1 MRHTLIYLLS
11 ALLMM
16 LAGCDEWDG
25 PTRTVLYYA
34 VKSNL
39 SSDIER
45 NISDMESVATKENIK
60 GNLLVFSSDSKGN
73 ASLYRIVP
81 GKNGSR
87 KRETVAD
94 FSGRSGVD
102 PRTLTDVIATAVE
115 RFPADSYGLIF
126 SSHGT
131 SWLPADVERMQR
143 AFGEE
148 NGQWM
153 DIRAMAEAIPDNL
166 FEFILFDACSMG
178 SIECAYEF
186 KDDCLRYI
194 SSPSGI
200 ITTGFPYKTI
210 LPEMFNPQVDYGRIA
225 GAYNSFYE
233 NYAFPYADISV
244 VESSHLVSLAE
255 AARRMVGGA
264 GDAAIY
270 AIDTDTL
277 QMLSS
282 LYGSPSDLYDLGDTY
297 MSLSADAALR
307 ADFATRLDEAVPV
320 ALHTGQH
327 YCGFGERIIPIDRF
341 SGLSVYPMRENLTQL
356 NSEYRKFKWY
366 RDVIAN
372 GGDTA
377 HVTPQQGIK

>member
-1 MRHTLIYLLS
+1 MMKHTLIYLLS

-194 SSPSGI
+194 
-200 ITTGFPYKTI
+200 F
-210 LPEMFNPQVDYGRIA
+210 
-225 GAYNSFYE
+225 
-233 NYAFPYADISV
+233 
-244 VESSHLVSLAE
+244 
-255 AARRMVGGA
+255 
-264 GDAAIY
+264 
-270 AIDTDTL
+270 
-277 QMLSS
+277 
-282 LYGSPSDLYDLGDTY
+282 
-297 MSLSADAALR
+297 
-307 ADFATRLDEAVPV
+307 
-320 ALHTGQH
+320 
-327 YCGFGERIIPIDRF
+327 
-341 SGLSVYPMRENLTQL
+341 
-356 NSEYRKFKWY
+356 
-366 RDVIAN
+366 
-372 GGDTA
+372 
-377 HVTPQQGIK
+377 